1 MFSLE
6 RAKILANI
14 CCATYESKPISSD
27 YARLLHP
34 KLIRHTDTTFPV
46 NVLSGFID
54 NELIIAFEGTVL
66 ANINQDRDIFLDM
79 VICMFCNFL
88 PVLNIHKKSLDSL
101 IDEQQIKNVY
111 GGEIHLGFALLM
123 EEILPK
129 IQSEI
134 EQLKPKTICL
144 TGHSLGGALATLAA
158 YRLRKQDFS
167 IPISVYTFGAPRV
180 GDSAFASKYEDSKV
194 LHFRIENKNDIIP
207 HLPPNSQT
215 QSKIQILNILNQL
228 KNLDLPI
235 LDKLS
240 NLQIPNLDYPPV
252 GILQFLNW
260 DKKIVEDSDSLR
272 QIRLSRFPK
281 SIFSIFKINNYQI
294 LLNHDIKSYS
304 QELNHCSIEHCSI
317 EQTKEI
323 FMQDSEFEK
332 IVYNVVIIGRTG
344 AGKSSLINYIYDQNI
359 ADTGVGKPV
368 TVKFDE
374 HSFTWKGIPINIYDS
389 WGLEVDKASEWRKM
403 LNDELKEH
411 GTDHPVSEWFHTVFY
426 CINAATARIEPFE
439 FKIIQDLITD
449 KYRVIVVLT
458 KAESMSTDD
467 LSTLNNCIREEV
479 SSEIPIIEV
488 CSIIKETRTG
498 KTKTFGR
505 NELQEE
511 TLRGFWNGIT
521 VRLPDRCEYVLHKE
535 IDNWREEQIKILNS
549 TEGDLFHMFKRSEIK
564 GTIENNYN
572 DVFNKLKDTRYKIV
586 VGEVKKIVNYYK
598 QLTTILEYPPPED
611 LPVFTLEN
619 EKFFTENLAE
629 RIVSFFEKA
638 KQAHFRAV
646 GKLIN
651 ALFLPDTRPVL
662 LLRINDF
669 CQELKAEIS
678 KQKPDIS
685 KLIENIRKD
694 TP

>member
-27 YARLLHP
+27 YARLLRDS
-34 KLIRHTDTTFPV
+34 KLIKSADKTVPV
-46 NVLSGFID
+46 IALSGFID
-54 NELIIAFEGTVL
+54 EELIIAFRGTVL
-66 ANINQDRDIFLDM
+66 ANINQETDIVLEM
-79 VICMFCNFL
+79 VTCMICNFIPL
-88 PVLNIHKKSLDSL
+88 LSISQKSLNFL
-101 IDEQQIKNVY
+101 INEQQIKNIY

-123 EEILPK
+123 EEMLPK
-129 IQSEI
+129 IQNEI

-158 YRLRKQDFS
+158 YRLRKQGFS

-194 LHFRIENKNDIIP
+194 LHFRIENKNDIVP

-215 QSKIQILNILNQL
+215 QSKIKILDILNRLQ
-228 KNLDLPI
+228 NLDLPI
-235 LDKLS
+235 LDKLP

-252 GILQFLNW
+252 GILKFINW

-272 QIRLSRFPK
+272 QERLSRFPK
-281 SIFSIFKINNYQI
+281 SIFKINNSKI

-304 QELNHCSIEHCSI
+304 QELNHCSIE
-317 EQTKEI
+317 QKKEI
-323 FMQDSEFEK
+323 FMQDSELEK

-344 AGKSSLINYIYDQNI
+344 AGKSALINYLYGDNI
-359 ADTGVGKPV
+359 AQAGVGEPV
-368 TVKFDE
+368 TKRGF
-374 HSFTWKGIPINIYDS
+374 HKYNLTWKSIPVNIYDS
-389 WGLEVDKASEWRKM
+389 WGLEVGQAQEWRKI
-403 LNDELKEH
+403 LDDELKKH
-411 GTDHPVSEWFHTVFY
+411 GTDRPVSEWFHTVFY
-426 CINAATARIEPFE
+426 CINASSARIEPFE
-439 FKIIQDLITD
+439 FKIFQDLITD

-458 KAESMSTDD
+458 RAELMSEDD
-467 LSTLNNCIREEV
+467 LSTLKNCIQGGV
-479 SSEIPIIEV
+479 SSRIPIIEV
-488 CSIIKETRTG
+488 CSIAQKMRFGETE
-498 KTKTFGR
+498 TFGR
-505 NELQEE
+505 KKLENE

-521 VRLPDRCEYVLHKE
+521 VRLPERCENVLHKE
-535 IDNWREEQIKILNS
+535 IDKWREEQIQILNS
-549 TEGDLFHMFKRSEIK
+549 TQGDFFHMFKKSEIK
-564 GTIENNYN
+564 GTIENNSN
-572 DVFNKLKDTRYKIV
+572 VFLNKLKDTRYEIV

-611 LPVFTLEN
+611 LPVFTFEN
-619 EKFFTENLAE
+619 EKFLKDNLAE
-629 RIVSFFEKA
+629 RIISSFEQA
-638 KQAHFRAV
+638 QQAHCRAV
-646 GKLIN
+646 GKVIN
-651 ALFLPDTRPVL
+651 ALFLPDTRPAL

-678 KQKPDIS
+678 KQKPEIS